1 MIILILG
8 CGGEHLSNGGS
19 SKSSCQ
25 SRVGFHYFAKVL
37 ITRILMMVV
46 MMMMMMLANTILT
59 MTRYLTALEKIMSEN
74 GSTGFYVGNKMTI
87 ADLAMWRMW
96 GWIVSYMMMLV
107 MMIMM
112 TIIACFNDYDINDQ
126 NTLIIKTKVKINQN
140 KCFRPAELLMA
151 FLHPCWTP
159 ILRFRKFRS
168 QWFQNSFI
176 YQIEKSF

>member
-1 MIILILG
+1 
-8 CGGEHLSNGGS
+8 
-19 SKSSCQ
+19 
-25 SRVGFHYFAKVL
+25 
-37 ITRILMMVV
+37 MVV
-46 MMMMMMLANTILT
+46 MMMMLAILT
-59 MTRYLTALEKIMSEN
+59 IQDNDDDATTRYLTALEKIMSEN

-96 GWIVSYMMMLV
+96 GWIVSYMMMFV
-107 MMIMM
+107 MIIMM
-112 TIIACFNDYDINDQ
+112 TIIACLNDYDINDQ

-151 FLHPCWTP
+151 FPHPCWTP
-159 ILRFRKFRS
+159 ILRFWKFRS